1 MNVQIKKSGIYWIW
15 ISFITLSIDL
25 ISKYMVVSHFK
36 LYESMNILP
45 IFNLTYVRNT
55 GAAFSF
61 LAEHSGWQ
69 KYFFIVLAFVIST
82 VLIVLLFKNCYSKK
96 LSNIAYSLIIG
107 GALANAIDRFYNGYV
122 IDFLDFY
129 WDIYHYPVFNFADVF
144 IISGASL
151 LVLESLLETKKSK
164 KHSLNKSN

>member
-1 MNVQIKKSGIYWIW
+1 MSNQIKKSGIYWIW
-15 ISFITLSIDL
+15 VSFIALAVDL
-25 ISKYMVVSHFK
+25 VSKYIVVSHFK
-36 LYESMNILP
+36 LYESINILP
-45 IFNLTYVRNT
+45 IFNLTYVRNF

-61 LAEHSGWQ
+61 LADHSGWQ
-69 KYFFIVLAFVIST
+69 KYFFITLALVIST
-82 VLIVLLFKNCYSKK
+82 VLIVLLFKNNYSKK

-144 IISGASL
+144 IILGAGL
-151 LVLESLLETKKSK
+151 LILESFLEAKNNNQKRVAK
-164 KHSLNKSN
+164 